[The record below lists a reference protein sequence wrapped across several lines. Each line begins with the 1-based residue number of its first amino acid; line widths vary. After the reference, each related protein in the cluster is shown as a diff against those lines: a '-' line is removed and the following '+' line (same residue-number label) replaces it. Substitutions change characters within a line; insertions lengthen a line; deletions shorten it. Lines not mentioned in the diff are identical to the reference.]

1 MAVTRN
7 ARDLM
12 YYDLVVTR
20 RARLAPYPDLSE
32 LTTLWKKAYSD
43 PNFPVRTFQDG
54 SITALIKDIYEDPQ
68 KEIITLLIE
77 FSDREAPDAAYANH
91 RSRTTRTHIKGT
103 DEGSGHAAH
112 IFVSTKPQRGI
123 PQTYMALIEAIPSV
137 PTQRI
142 QALLNSII
150 KHYCQLDKTLFT
162 YTKPTGTKKPIDYLP
177 HIALGGHPSTQFIND
192 IEQGRINSMT
202 LVSPKVKEPL
212 GKSPYLKLE
221 QLTMKVKV
229 VKTIPPGHRWKT
241 LWQEANLNKGEFP
254 QARISVQPEKD
265 GKSFSV
271 DIDATT
277 GNLIGDAYV
286 KVKRIDNITPP
297 MSTSSPDKVV
307 SQLYDR
313 ASAIIVTERKN

>member
-1 MAVTRN
+1 MAVTRK

-20 RARLAPYPDLSE
+20 RAKLAPYPDLSQ
-32 LTTLWKKAYSD
+32 LISLWKQAFAD
-43 PNFPVRTFQDG
+43 PNFPAKTFEDG
-54 SITALIKDIYEDPQ
+54 SVTALIKDIHEDPQ
-68 KEIITLLIE
+68 NEIITLLIE
-77 FSDREAPDAAYANH
+77 ISDREAPDAAYANH
-91 RSRTTRTHIKGT
+91 RSRTTTHHIKGT

-112 IFVSTKPQRGI
+112 VFISTKPQRGI
-123 PQTYMALIEAIPSV
+123 PQTHMALIEAIPSV

-142 QALLNSII
+142 QVVLNSII
-150 KHYCQLDKTLFT
+150 KHYCELDKTLFT
-162 YTKPTGTKKPIDYLP
+162 YTKPTGTKKPIEYIP
-177 HIALGGHPSTQFIND
+177 HIALGGHPSKQFIRD
-192 IEQGRINSMT
+192 IEEGKINGMT

-229 VKTIPPGHRWKT
+229 SKTIPPGHRWRT
-241 LWQEANLNKGEFP
+241 LWGEANLNKDDFP

-271 DIDATT
+271 DIDART

-286 KVKRIDNITPP
+286 KVRRVDNITPP
-297 MSTSSPDKVV
+297 MSTSSPDKVAT
-307 SQLYDR
+307 QLYAR
-313 ASAIIVTERKN
+313 ASVIITTERKN